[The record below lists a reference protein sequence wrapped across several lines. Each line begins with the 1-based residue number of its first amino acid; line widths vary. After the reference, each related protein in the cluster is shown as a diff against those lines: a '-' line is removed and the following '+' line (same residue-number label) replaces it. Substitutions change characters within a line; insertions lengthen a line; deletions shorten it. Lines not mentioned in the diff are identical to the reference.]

1 MPTNHYFSKGTVSE
15 QLLYEDLAI
24 EAIQIYGHDVYYLP
38 RTMVNKDELFGESP
52 LSKFTDAYMVEMYM
66 DTNEGYEGEKEI
78 ISRFGLEIRDE
89 TTFTVSRRRWLDLV
103 SSNSNLISALRPNE
117 GDWIYMPT
125 VGRLLEI
132 SFVDK
137 DDPFYQLDNLPVYKL
152 FTRTVEYSSEDLDTG
167 ITAID
172 AIETERSTDAYD
184 WQILGEQTARATLYN
199 NLFALERGTDIYAD
213 GIIILNATDASGAN
227 AGSSLTGESET
238 NTIST
243 TLNGGVVTGAQ
254 SIILTS
260 TASILLGSGANNAAT
275 GSLTIHADQNNAAET
290 VVFSWSGVGNEV
302 TLQNEIGLNNAHH
315 TGARVTIEP
324 HGDAIF
330 DAILME
336 DSDDYY
342 SFFVINEDYSL
353 ATSDPLSDNTWIEEA
368 VTGTGEFSSA
378 DAVLDF
384 TEKNPFGEPS
394 ETI

>member
-1 MPTNHYFSKGTVSE
+1 MPTNHFFSKGTISE
-15 QLLYEDLAI
+15 QHLYEDLAI

-52 LSKFTDAYMVEMYM
+52 ISKFSDAYMIEMYM

-78 ISRFGLEIRDE
+78 ITRFGLEIRDE

-103 SSNSNLISALRPNE
+103 SSNSNLITALRPNE

-152 FTRTVEYSSEDLDTG
+152 YTRTVEYSSEDIDTG
-167 ITAID
+167 IAAID
-172 AIETERSTDAYD
+172 AIETQRSTDALNFVVG
-184 WQILGEQTARATLYN
+184 IGEQADRATLYN
-199 NLFALERGTDIYAD
+199 NLFALERGTDIYA
-213 GIIILNATDASGAN
+213 GGQIELETATAG
-227 AGSSLTGESET
+227 AGSLLTGESQT
-238 NTIST
+238 NAIST
-243 TLNGGVVTGAQ
+243 TLNGSVVGGAKV
-254 SIILTS
+254 LTLAS
-260 TASILLGSGANNAAT
+260 TAGILLGSGADNAAT

-290 VVFSWSGVGNEV
+290 VVFTWSGSGSEV
-302 TLQNEIGLNNAHH
+302 TIQGDLGLNNAHH
-315 TGARVTIEP
+315 TGARVTIEA

-336 DSDDYY
+336 DSDEYY
-342 SFFVINEDYSL
+342 SYFIINEDYSL
-353 ATSDPLSDNTWIEEA
+353 TTSDPLADNQWIEDA

-384 TEKNPFGEPS
+384 TETNPFGEPS
-394 ETI
+394 EIIE

>member
-52 LSKFTDAYMVEMYM
+52 LSKFTDAYMIEMYM

-199 NLFALERGTDIYAD
+199 CKIELERGTDIYAD
-213 GIIILNATDASGAN
+213 GQIELETATAG
-227 AGSSLTGESET
+227 AGSLLTGESET

-243 TLNGGVVTGAQ
+243 TLNGGVVAGLQ
-254 SIILTS
+254 SITLTS
-260 TASILLGSGANNAAT
+260 TASILLGSGANNSAT

-290 VVFSWSGVGNEV
+290 VVFSWSGVGNVV
-302 TLQNEIGLNNAHH
+302 TLQGDTGLNNAHH

-353 ATSDPLSDNTWIEEA
+353 VTSDPLSDNTWIEEA

>member
-1 MPTNHYFSKGTVSE
+1 MPTNHFFSKGTISE
-15 QLLYEDLAI
+15 QHLYEDLAI

-52 LSKFTDAYMVEMYM
+52 LSKFSDAYMIEMYM

-78 ISRFGLEIRDE
+78 ITRFGLEIRDE

-103 SSNSNLISALRPNE
+103 SSNANLITALRPNE

-167 ITAID
+167 IAAID
-172 AIETERSTDAYD
+172 AIETERSTDALD
-184 WQILGEQTARATLYN
+184 WQFLGEQNGRATLYN
-199 NLFALERGTDIYAD
+199 NLFSLERGTDIYAD
-213 GIIILNATDASGAN
+213 GQIELETATAG
-227 AGSSLTGESET
+227 AGSLLTGESQT
-238 NTIST
+238 NAVST
-243 TLNGGVVTGAQ
+243 TLSGGVVAGAQ
-254 SIILTS
+254 VLTLAS
-260 TASILLGSGANNAAT
+260 TAGILLGSGADNAAT

-290 VVFSWSGVGNEV
+290 VVFTWSGSGSEV
-302 TLQNEIGLNNAHH
+302 TIQGDSGLNNAHH

-336 DSDDYY
+336 DSDEYY
-342 SFFVINEDYSL
+342 SYFIINEDYSL
-353 ATSDPLSDNTWIEEA
+353 ATSDPLADNTWIEEA

-384 TEKNPFGEPS
+384 TETNPFGEPS

>member
-1 MPTNHYFSKGTVSE
+1 MPTNHYFSKGTISE
-15 QLLYEDLAI
+15 QHLYEDLAI

-52 LSKFTDAYMVEMYM
+52 LSKFTDAYMIEMYM

-103 SSNSNLISALRPNE
+103 SSNSNLITALRPNE

-167 ITAID
+167 IAAID
-172 AIETERSTDAYD
+172 AIETQRSTDAYD
-184 WQILGEQTARATLYN
+184 WQILGEQAGRATLYN
-199 NLFALERGTDIYAD
+199 NLFSLERGTDIYAD
-213 GIIILNATDASGAN
+213 GQIELETATAG
-227 AGSSLTGESET
+227 AGSLLTGESQT
-238 NTIST
+238 NAVST
-243 TLNGGVVTGAQ
+243 TLNGGLVAGGQSLTVASTTG
-254 SIILTS
+254 
-260 TASILLGSGANNAAT
+260 ILLGSGANNAAT

-290 VVFSWSGVGNEV
+290 VVYTWSGSGNV
-302 TLQNEIGLNNAHH
+302 LTIQGDAGLNNAHH
-315 TGARVTIEP
+315 TGARVTIEA

-336 DSDDYY
+336 DSDEYY
-342 SFFVINEDYSL
+342 SFFIINEDYTIQ
-353 ATSDPLSDNTWIEEA
+353 TSDPLADNTWIEEA

-384 TEKNPFGEPS
+384 TEKNPFGEPT

>member
-1 MPTNHYFSKGTVSE
+1 MPTNHFFSKGTISE
-15 QLLYEDLAI
+15 QHLYEDLAI

-38 RTMVNKDELFGESP
+38 RTMVDKDELFGEAP
-52 LSKFTDAYMVEMYM
+52 LSKFTDAYMIEMYM

-78 ISRFGLEIRDE
+78 ITRFGLEIRDE

-103 SSNSNLISALRPNE
+103 SSNSNLITALRPNE

-152 FTRTVEYSSEDLDTG
+152 YTRTVEYSSEDIDTG
-167 ITAID
+167 IAAID
-172 AIETERSTDAYD
+172 AIETQRSTDALNFVVG
-184 WQILGEQTARATLYN
+184 IGEQADRATLYN
-199 NLFALERGTDIYAD
+199 NLFALERGTDIYA
-213 GIIILNATDASGAN
+213 GGQIELETATAG
-227 AGSSLTGESET
+227 AGSLLTGESQT
-238 NTIST
+238 NAIST
-243 TLNGGVVTGAQ
+243 TLNGSVVGGAKV
-254 SIILTS
+254 LTLAS
-260 TASILLGSGANNAAT
+260 TAGILLGSGADNAAT

-290 VVFSWSGVGNEV
+290 VVFTWSGSGSEV
-302 TLQNEIGLNNAHH
+302 TIQGDLGLNNAHH
-315 TGARVTIEP
+315 TGARVTIEA

-336 DSDDYY
+336 DSDEYY
-342 SFFVINEDYSL
+342 SYFIINDDYSL
-353 ATSDPLSDNTWIEEA
+353 VTSDPLADNAWIEDA

-384 TEKNPFGEPS
+384 TETNPFGEPS
-394 ETI
+394 EIIE

>member
-52 LSKFTDAYMVEMYM
+52 LSKFTDAYMIEMYM

-167 ITAID
+167 IEAID

-199 NLFALERGTDIYAD
+199 CKIELERGTDIYAD
-213 GIIILNATDASGAN
+213 GVIILNQTDAGGAN

-254 SIILTS
+254 NIILTS
-260 TASILLGSGANNAAT
+260 TASILLGSGADNAAT

>member
-1 MPTNHYFSKGTVSE
+1 
-15 QLLYEDLAI
+15 
-24 EAIQIYGHDVYYLP
+24 
-38 RTMVNKDELFGESP
+38 
-52 LSKFTDAYMVEMYM
+52 MVEMYM

-167 ITAID
+167 IEAID

-213 GIIILNATDASGAN
+213 GIIILNDTDASGAN

-254 SIILTS
+254 NIILTS

>member
-52 LSKFTDAYMVEMYM
+52 LSKFTDAYMIEMYM

-290 VVFSWSGVGNEV
+290 VVFSWSGVGNEI

>member
-1 MPTNHYFSKGTVSE
+1 MPTNHYFSKGTISE

-52 LSKFTDAYMVEMYM
+52 LSKFTDAYMIEMYM
-66 DTNEGYEGEKEI
+66 DTNEGFEGEKEI

-167 ITAID
+167 IEAID
-172 AIETERSTDAYD
+172 VIETERSTDAYD

-243 TLNGGVVTGAQ
+243 TLNGSVVTGAQ
-254 SIILTS
+254 NIILTS

-302 TLQNEIGLNNAHH
+302 TLQDDIGLNNAHH

>member
-66 DTNEGYEGEKEI
+66 DTNEGFEGEKEI

-167 ITAID
+167 IEAID
-172 AIETERSTDAYD
+172 VIETERSTDAYD

-243 TLNGGVVTGAQ
+243 TLNGSVVTGAQ
-254 SIILTS
+254 NIILTS

-302 TLQNEIGLNNAHH
+302 TLQDDIGLNNAHH

>member
-52 LSKFTDAYMVEMYM
+52 LSKFTDAYMIEMYM

-167 ITAID
+167 IEAID

-260 TASILLGSGANNAAT
+260 TASILLGSGADNAAT

-302 TLQNEIGLNNAHH
+302 TLQDDIGLNNAHH

>member
-1 MPTNHYFSKGTVSE
+1 MPTNHFFSKGTISE
-15 QLLYEDLAI
+15 QHLYEDLAI

-38 RTMVNKDELFGESP
+38 RTMVDKDELFGEAP
-52 LSKFTDAYMVEMYM
+52 LSKFTDAYMIEMYM

-78 ISRFGLEIRDE
+78 ITRFGLEIRDE

-103 SSNSNLISALRPNE
+103 SSNSNLITALRPNE

-152 FTRTVEYSSEDLDTG
+152 YTRTVEYSSEDIDTG
-167 ITAID
+167 IAAID
-172 AIETERSTDAYD
+172 AIETQRSTDALNFVVG
-184 WQILGEQTARATLYN
+184 IGEQADRATLYN
-199 NLFALERGTDIYAD
+199 NLFALERGTDIYA
-213 GIIILNATDASGAN
+213 GGQIELETATAG
-227 AGSSLTGESET
+227 AGSLLTGESQT
-238 NTIST
+238 NAIST
-243 TLNGGVVTGAQ
+243 TLNGSVVGGAKV
-254 SIILTS
+254 LTLAS
-260 TASILLGSGANNAAT
+260 TAGILLGSGADNAAT

-290 VVFSWSGVGNEV
+290 VVFTWSGSGSEV
-302 TLQNEIGLNNAHH
+302 TIQGDLGLNNAHH
-315 TGARVTIEP
+315 TGARVTIEA

-336 DSDDYY
+336 DSDEYY
-342 SFFVINEDYSL
+342 SYFIINEDYSL
-353 ATSDPLSDNTWIEEA
+353 ATSDPLADNTWIEEA

-384 TEKNPFGEPS
+384 TETNPFGEPS

>member
-1 MPTNHYFSKGTVSE
+1 MPTNHFFSKGTISE
-15 QLLYEDLAI
+15 QHLYEDLAI

-52 LSKFTDAYMVEMYM
+52 ISKFSDAYMIEMYM

-78 ISRFGLEIRDE
+78 ITRFGLEIRDE

-103 SSNSNLISALRPNE
+103 SSNANLITALRPNE

-167 ITAID
+167 IAAID
-172 AIETERSTDAYD
+172 AIETERSTDALD
-184 WQILGEQTARATLYN
+184 WQFLGEQNGRATLYN
-199 NLFALERGTDIYAD
+199 NLFSLERGTDIYAD
-213 GIIILNATDASGAN
+213 GQIELETATAG
-227 AGSSLTGESET
+227 AGSLLTGESQT
-238 NTIST
+238 NAVST
-243 TLNGGVVTGAQ
+243 TLNGSLVAGAQ
-254 SIILTS
+254 VLTLTS
-260 TASILLGSGANNAAT
+260 TAGILLGSGADNAAT

-290 VVFSWSGVGNEV
+290 VVFTWSGSGSEV
-302 TLQNEIGLNNAHH
+302 TIQGDSGLNNAHH

-336 DSDDYY
+336 DSDEYY
-342 SFFVINEDYSL
+342 SYFIINEDYSL
-353 ATSDPLSDNTWIEEA
+353 ATSDPLADNTWIEEA

-384 TEKNPFGEPS
+384 TETNPFGEPS

>member
-1 MPTNHYFSKGTVSE
+1 MPTNHFFSKGTISE
-15 QLLYEDLAI
+15 QHLYEDLAI

-52 LSKFTDAYMVEMYM
+52 LSKFSDAYMIEMYM

-78 ISRFGLEIRDE
+78 ITRFGLEIRDE

-103 SSNSNLISALRPNE
+103 SSNSNLITALRPNE

-152 FTRTVEYSSEDLDTG
+152 YTRTVEYSSEDIDTG
-167 ITAID
+167 IAAID
-172 AIETERSTDAYD
+172 AIETQRSTDALNFVVG
-184 WQILGEQTARATLYN
+184 IGEQADRATLYN
-199 NLFALERGTDIYAD
+199 NLFALERGTDIYA
-213 GIIILNATDASGAN
+213 GGQIELETATAG
-227 AGSSLTGESET
+227 AGSLLTGESQT
-238 NTIST
+238 NAIST
-243 TLNGGVVTGAQ
+243 TLNGSVVGGAKV
-254 SIILTS
+254 LTLAS
-260 TASILLGSGANNAAT
+260 TAGILLGSGADNAAT

-290 VVFSWSGVGNEV
+290 VVFTWSGSGSEV
-302 TLQNEIGLNNAHH
+302 TIQGDLGLNNAHH
-315 TGARVTIEP
+315 TGARVTIEA

-336 DSDDYY
+336 DSDEYY
-342 SFFVINEDYSL
+342 SYFIINEDYSL
-353 ATSDPLSDNTWIEEA
+353 VTSDPLADNAWIEDA

-384 TEKNPFGEPS
+384 TETNPFGEPS

>member
-15 QLLYEDLAI
+15 QLLYEDLII
-24 EAIQIYGHDVYYLP
+24 EAVQIFGHDVYYLP

-52 LSKFTDAYMVEMYM
+52 LSKFTDAYMIEMYM

-172 AIETERSTDAYD
+172 AIETERSTDAFD
-184 WQILGEQTARATLYN
+184 WQILGEQSGRATLYN
-199 NLFALERGTDIYAD
+199 NLFALERGTDIYAY
-213 GIIILNATDASGAN
+213 GQLELETAT
-227 AGSSLTGESET
+227 AGVGSLLTGESQT
-238 NTIST
+238 NTVST
-243 TLNGGVVTGAQ
+243 TLSGSV
-254 SIILTS
+254 LTS
-260 TASILLGSGANNAAT
+260 AQELTLASTTGILLGSGSDNTAT
-275 GSLTIHADQNNAAET
+275 GSLTIHADQNNATET
-290 VVFSWSGVGNEV
+290 VVFAWSGVGNLV
-302 TLQNEIGLNNAHH
+302 TIQGDAGLNNAHH

-353 ATSDPLSDNTWIEEA
+353 ATSDPLADNTWIEEA